1 VIDLPQRFQAVN
13 SLSALSAGVR
23 LLPYAML
30 APLGSLVSNII
41 FTRIKAPLRLLFA
54 GATLQLVGLV
64 LLARQ
69 PATLEV
75 PASQYGYEAIA
86 GFGVGI
92 TFGTLVIITPP
103 SVEARDLATATGA
116 MIQFRQ
122 MGGAIGLTI
131 GSSLLNSYLKSHL
144 APPVL
149 TTEQLDSLLLSTA
162 VISKFEPELQTV
174 VKGVFASGYSLQM
187 KVVTGFAAAQFSA
200 ILMMLR
206 VVGWREVK
214 IEGAQITK
222 R

>member
-1 VIDLPQRFQAVN
+1 MINLPQRFQAVN
-13 SLSALSAGVR
+13 SLSAFSAGVR

-41 FTRIKAPLRLLFA
+41 FTRTKAPLRLLLA

-64 LLARQ
+64 LLATQRV
-69 PATLEV
+69 TLDV
-75 PASQYGYEAIA
+75 PASLYGYEAIA

-144 APPVL
+144 APPLL

-162 VISKFEPELQTV
+162 VISKFESELQTA
-174 VKGVFASGYSLQM
+174 VKGVFASGYNLQM
-187 KVVTGFAAAQFSA
+187 KVVTGFAAAQFPA
-200 ILMMLR
+200 LLMMLR
-206 VVGWREVK
+206 VVGWREVR
-214 IEGAQITK
+214 IEGAQIRK